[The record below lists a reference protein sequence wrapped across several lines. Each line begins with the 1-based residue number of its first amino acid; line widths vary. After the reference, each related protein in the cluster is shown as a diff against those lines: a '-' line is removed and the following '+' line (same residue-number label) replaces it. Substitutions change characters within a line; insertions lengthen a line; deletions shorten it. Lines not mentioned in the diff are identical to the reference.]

1 MTNPTITIF
10 DALTGEVT
18 EREMT
23 AEEAAAH
30 EAIISNTPTLPSPE

>member
-10 DALTGEVT
+10 DALTGQVV

-23 AEEAAAH
+23 AEEAEAH
-30 EAIISNTPTLPSPE
+30 EAIISNTATLPSPE

>member
-1 MTNPTITIF
+1 MSNPTITIF
-10 DALTGEVT
+10 DASTGEVI

-30 EAIISNTPTLPSPE
+30 EAIISNTPSMPSAQ

>member
-1 MTNPTITIF
+1 MTNPIITIF
-10 DALTGEVT
+10 DALTGQVV

-30 EAIISNTPTLPSPE
+30 EAIISNTPTLPSTD